1 LIEHRPAALLP
12 SGPVDD
18 GADPIHL
25 GVLQGLIGYHLA
37 QATVSST
44 AMFQRAIAEPHGLRK
59 VEFSLL
65 MLVLNNGPLSPK
77 RLAQVL
83 SLSAPNLTMLIDR
96 LQARGLLTR
105 VPNPADKRSQHIVL
119 TEAGLAL
126 SHRAMAAAPAMERDL
141 AERLSSAERAMLIEL
156 LGKVA
161 GRGFQG

>member
-1 LIEHRPAALLP
+1 LTEPRPAALATVQ
-12 SGPVDD
+12 VDD
-18 GADPIHL
+18 GVDPIQL
-25 GVLQGLIGYHLA
+25 GVLQDLVGYHLA

-44 AMFQRAIAEPHGLRK
+44 AMFRRAIAEPHGLRK

-77 RLAQVL
+77 QLAQVL

-105 VPNPADKRSQHIVL
+105 IPNPADKRSQHIVL
-119 TEAGLAL
+119 TDAGLDVA
-126 SHRAMAAAPAMERDL
+126 HRAMAAAPAMERKL
-141 AERLSSAERAMLIEL
+141 TERLSSAERAMLIEL

-161 GRGFQG
+161 GRG

>member
-1 LIEHRPAALLP
+1 LNEARSASPPPA
-12 SGPVDD
+12 SGDD
-18 GADPIHL
+18 AATAIRL
-25 GVLQGLIGYHLA
+25 GVLQDLIGFHLA

-77 RLAQVL
+77 QLAQVL

-96 LQARGLLTR
+96 MQARGLLAR

-119 TEAGLAL
+119 TEAGLDM
-126 SHRAMAAAPAMERDL
+126 SQRAMAAAPAMERELGD
-141 AERLSSAERAMLIEL
+141 RLSSAERAMLIEL

-161 GRGFQG
+161 GRG